1 MSAEPSRFNLID
13 EAWIPV
19 RKLDGARVELG
30 IRDTLRQAKEIAV
43 IEDPS
48 PLVTASLHRFLLA
61 VLYRALEGPT
71 DIYQAKTL
79 FRVGLPADKID
90 AYLDRWRDRFWLFD
104 EAYPFGQNPNIPAT
118 ELEPWTKLTA
128 EHNATSNK
136 VLFDHTD
143 AKAPGARS
151 FAECARWLV
160 STMTFSLSG
169 GRGYFPSPSVNGL
182 MCIPVGANL
191 HETLC
196 YCLIDQNRTVIQ
208 GDIPLW
214 ERHPEELPLATPKRA
229 PAGNADLFSWQARLV
244 FLEACPTGGV
254 AFVRFIAGLGHESTA
269 PIIDPMLAYTTDK
282 EKGRLPLRFHENRG
296 IWRDFDSLLPGA
308 GGEAP
313 LTIQHSIRLAGH
325 DPCLLPKSILTLGLR
340 YTPPNANVDFW
351 RMETFA
357 LPERLASDV
366 HVRSEIRQLLTD
378 AEQTESALD
387 AALRDWAKSMITK
400 CDRELQNDKWAS
412 GRWIPGD
419 VSKAIGKTSPDTP
432 PAPALT
438 YWSAVEAAFHDM
450 LRLYTAESDPET
462 IRHGWLKTIRQALHD
477 AWQRHA
483 ASVAI
488 SDAWA
493 IRALVRAEAHVN
505 RQRKALEREIQK
517 YETYRQAQ
525 ETTA

>member
-1 MSAEPSRFNLID
+1 MSTESSRFNLID

-19 RKLDGARVELG
+19 RKHDGERLELG
-30 IRDTLRQAKEIAV
+30 IRDTLLKAKEIAV

-71 DIYQAKTL
+71 DIDRAKDW
-79 FRVGLPADKID
+79 FRSGLPGEKIE
-90 AYLDRWRDRFWLFD
+90 AYLERWRDRFWLFD
-104 EAYPFGQNPNIPAT
+104 ETHPFGQNPNVPKNEI
-118 ELEPWTKLTA
+118 EPWTKLTA

-143 AKAPGARS
+143 AKLPGARS
-151 FAECARWLV
+151 FAECTRWLV

-182 MCIPVGANL
+182 MCIPIGASL

-196 YCLIDQNRTVIQ
+196 YSLIDQNRAVIK

-214 ERHPEELPLATPKRA
+214 ERHPEKLPVATPKRA
-229 PAGNADLFSWQARLV
+229 PTGNADLFSWQARLIL
-244 FLEACPTGGV
+244 LEACPTGGV

-269 PIIDPMLAYTTDK
+269 PITDPMLAYTTDK
-282 EKGRLPLRFHENRG
+282 EKGRLTLRFRENRG

-313 LTIQHSIRLAGH
+313 LTIQHAIKLAGR
-325 DPCLLPKSILTLGLR
+325 DSCLLPKSILTLGLR

-351 RMETFA
+351 RMEVFEFPSVLVNTK
-357 LPERLASDV
+357 EIREDV
-366 HVRSEIRQLLTD
+366 RQLLLI
-378 AEQTESALD
+378 AEDSQQALWRACKNFARDLLSRGERNPDGKDITRFVEQMPVSA
-387 AALRDWAKSMITK
+387 A
-400 CDRELQNDKWAS
+400 
-412 GRWIPGD
+412 
-419 VSKAIGKTSPDTP
+419 
-432 PAPALT
+432 
-438 YWSAVEAAFHDM
+438 YWSALEAAFHDV
-450 LRLYTAESDPET
+450 LRLYTAESDPDA
-462 IRHGWLKTIRQALHD
+462 IRQSWLKTVRQTLRD

-483 ASVAI
+483 ASVST

-505 RQRKALEREIQK
+505 RQRKALEQEIQK